1 MGSGWPGRGCRNAS
15 AMPSTSV
22 RPSRWEIHGG
32 GAARSLSRG
41 GEASSHTGLAAH
53 GSAPPLAGS
62 MRLNDMG
69 SARESVWCAP
79 GRVALGN
86 LRVQRRCSATCTRA
100 FRRKD
105 KAPKAVCKAPLGS
118 ATRTP
123 GLTGRRRGFWRF
135 FCGTFLWE
143 DHSPTHSLTL
153 SPAL

>member
-86 LRVQRRCSATCTRA
+86 LRVQRHVYARFPSQRQGTE
-100 FRRKD
+100 
-105 KAPKAVCKAPLGS
+105 GS
-118 ATRTP
+118 
-123 GLTGRRRGFWRF
+123 
-135 FCGTFLWE
+135 
-143 DHSPTHSLTL
+143 
-153 SPAL
+153 